1 MTDIPTVDLSDPDPD
16 AVGAALGSVGF
27 LLVRG
32 HGVPAPALDAVYR
45 AAAAVMAL
53 PETAKTA
60 LAPPG
65 GQRFRG
71 LHRDWHQPSGRVV
84 FEQFE
89 VNRFDGAGDAVA
101 AGVDVRYR
109 DYFRPNIWP
118 NIPGF
123 RGAFDDC
130 FTRTQHLGLR
140 VMALF
145 ALALRLPADHF
156 APSLEHGVHNFGV
169 NHYPP
174 QPLGSDRPDRLLV
187 AHGDSGML
195 TLLHQRGDYAGL
207 QVQRTDGRWML
218 IEPNEDAFVVNIGS
232 LMSRWT
238 NGAWRATPHR
248 VVPAEDPTSS
258 RTSIVTFLLPAVDA
272 VVVPIV
278 SPGDEARFGP
288 VRTYDWEKV
297 FLEDLARIKHAEGLG
312 ALDQA

>member
-1 MTDIPTVDLSDPDPD
+1 MTDIPTVDLSDPDLD
-16 AVGAALGSVGF
+16 AIGAVLGSVGF
-27 LLVRG
+27 LLAVN
-32 HGVPAPALDAVYR
+32 HGVPAPALDAVYD
-45 AAAAVMAL
+45 AAAEVMAL
-53 PETAKTA
+53 PETAKEA

-71 LHRDWHQPSGRVV
+71 LHRDWHKLSGRVV
-84 FEQFE
+84 FEQLE
-89 VNRFDGAGDAVA
+89 VNRFDGADEAVA
-101 AGVDVRYR
+101 AGVDARYG

-118 NIPGF
+118 QIPGL
-123 RGAFDDC
+123 RAAFDTC
-130 FTRTQHLGLR
+130 FRHTQHLGLR
-140 VMALF
+140 VMAVF
-145 ALALRLPADHF
+145 AGALGLPPEHF
-156 APSLEHGVHNFGV
+156 APSLELGVHNFGV

-207 QVQRTDGRWML
+207 QVQRADGRWML
-218 IEPNEDAFVVNIGS
+218 IEPREDAFVVNIGS

-272 VVVPIV
+272 VVAPIV
-278 SPGDEARFGP
+278 APGDEARFGP
-288 VRTYDWEKV
+288 VRTYEWEKV
-297 FLEDLARIKHAEGLG
+297 FLEDLARIKQAEGLG
-312 ALDQA
+312 ALEQA